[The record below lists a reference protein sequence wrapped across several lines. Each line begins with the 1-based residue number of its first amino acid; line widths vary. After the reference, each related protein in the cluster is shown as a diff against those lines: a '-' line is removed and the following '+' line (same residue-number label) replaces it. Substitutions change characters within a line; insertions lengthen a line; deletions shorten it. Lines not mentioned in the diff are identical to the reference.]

1 MRTPP
6 PAYFQMRAA
15 YARWF
20 WKLPAGLLLMALAML
35 TRRPRRGDPQFLAKA
50 LSAAA
55 AFVLLDSVKD
65 RAVYESSR
73 GTYESTPDT
82 TP

>member
-20 WKLPAGLLLMALAML
+20 WKLPAGLLLMTLALIA
-35 TRRPRRGDPQFLAKA
+35 RRPRRDGAHRLGTVLFALATA
-50 LSAAA
+50 
-55 AFVLLDSVKD
+55 VLLDSVKD
-65 RAVYESSR
+65 RAVYESSK
-73 GTYESTPDT
+73 GTYEATPDT
-82 TP
+82 MP